1 MLSPHLRPALLVL
14 AIALG
19 LFFQLAQPGAH
30 PRDSM
35 DYSSSSSNLHRLHIS
50 L

>member
-1 MLSPHLRPALLVL
+1 MLSPQFRSALLVL

-19 LFFQLAQPGAH
+19 IFFQVVQSSTH

-35 DYSSSSSNLHRLHIS
+35 DYSSNLHRLHIS

>member
-1 MLSPHLRPALLVL
+1 MLSPQFRSALLVL

-19 LFFQLAQPGAH
+19 IFFQVAQSSTH

-35 DYSSSSSNLHRLHIS
+35 DYSSNLHRLHIS